1 MTPSCC
7 KKCPSLTKGGRCK
20 SNQTECQK
28 WREWF
33 HEEWTG
39 IQKAAEKL
47 KTRKGADK
55 PIEKRRTVC
64 VCPEKG
70 D

>member
-1 MTPSCC
+1 MTPPCC
-7 KKCPSLTKGGRCK
+7 KNCRRLTKGGHCK

-47 KTRKGADK
+47 KAHPDDK
-55 PIEKRRTVC
+55 KWSTVC
-64 VCPEKG
+64 LPKE
-70 D
+70 